1 MPTDRFGTVRWLQL
15 KAAVAARL
23 AWQDV
28 RQVGAPRVATGLAVN
43 AISVVLALILT
54 KRLIAL
60 WAIAAVPVY
69 VGLAW
74 CVFVTRRMRGWN
86 RLWEGKCSTA
96 RTVTGPQINLA
107 LQTMRPAD
115 LLSGKSI
122 ELECLVRDPSGQET
136 KASNITGFYRA
147 RVYASYPGQFAGA
160 PQMVPGTYLLLW
172 REQNPP
178 ETGKWRIID
187 LDRVTLSEHDFQNPD
202 AGQASATASA

>member
-1 MPTDRFGTVRWLQL
+1 M
-15 KAAVAARL
+15 
-23 AWQDV
+23 
-28 RQVGAPRVATGLAVN
+28 
-43 AISVVLALILT
+43 
-54 KRLIAL
+54 
-60 WAIAAVPVY
+60 
-69 VGLAW
+69 
-74 CVFVTRRMRGWN
+74 
-86 RLWEGKCSTA
+86 
-96 RTVTGPQINLA
+96 
-107 LQTMRPAD
+107 
-115 LLSGKSI
+115 
-122 ELECLVRDPSGQET
+122 RDPSGQET

>member
-1 MPTDRFGTVRWLQL
+1 MRWLQL

-28 RQVGAPRVATGLAVN
+28 WQVGAPRVATGLAVN
-43 AISVVLALILT
+43 AIAVVLALILT
-54 KRLIAL
+54 KQLIAL
-60 WAIAAVPVY
+60 WAIAAAPIY
-69 VGLAW
+69 VFLTW
-74 CVFVTRRMRGWN
+74 CVFAIRRMRGWN
-86 RLWEGKCSTA
+86 RLWKSECSIA
-96 RTVTGPQINLA
+96 RIATGPQINLA
-107 LQTMRPAD
+107 IQTMRPAD

-136 KASNITGFYRA
+136 KDSSMTGFYKT

-160 PQMVPGTYLLLW
+160 PQMVPGTYLLIW

-187 LDRVTLSEHDFQNPD
+187 LDRVTLSEHDFQDPD